1 MPPRVR
7 KLIAI
12 NVAVVAA
19 LILVFL
25 GALEAVLRL
34 TVPRSSNESI
44 YTYTAANPRYKLM
57 KANASVTAWGKELR
71 TNELGFRDRPV
82 GPKAP
87 GEFRVVVL
95 GDSFTVSAGVDFP
108 DIYTSRLENLTG
120 ARVIN
125 LAVGGYN
132 IVQYAL
138 VLREVGLALQPDL
151 VLVALFPDNDFSNET
166 YEENYRV
173 ALGQAGADP
182 VRAWYQNLYVHRAYG
197 ARFEKKLKSIVTSR
211 AAAARP
217 DGWNENVVAL
227 KAIMAM
233 SAERNVELLAVLL
246 PHTWN
251 FEAER
256 VRFQQVK
263 AECAKLGLPCLDLLA
278 RFASRGVRAATLRLN
293 PLDAHPNEH
302 YQSIVAA
309 ELAPRIQE
317 RAEQARTGS
326 RRVGHAHSPLSAS
339 HSSR

>member
-1 MPPRVR
+1 MK

-12 NVAVVAA
+12 NVAVIAA
-19 LILVFL
+19 LILVSL
-25 GALEAVLRL
+25 GAVEAYLRL
-34 TVPRSSNESI
+34 TVPRSSTESI
-44 YTYTAANPRYKLM
+44 YTYTTANPRYKLM

-95 GDSFTVSAGVDFP
+95 GDSFTVAAGVDFH
-108 DIYTSRLENLTG
+108 DLYTSRLERLTG

-138 VLREVGLALQPDL
+138 VLREVGLALEPDL

-173 ALGQAGADP
+173 ASGKASADP
-182 VRAWYQNLYVHRAYG
+182 VRAWYEDLYAYRAYG
-197 ARFEKKLKSIVTSR
+197 GRLEKKLKSMFTSKP
-211 AAAARP
+211 AAAGPA
-217 DGWNENVVAL
+217 GWNENVVAL

-233 SAERNVELLAVLL
+233 SAQRGVELQAVLL

-256 VRFQQVK
+256 ARFQQVK
-263 AECAKLGLPCLDLLA
+263 QECAKLHLQCLDLLA
-278 RFASRGVRAATLRLN
+278 SFTSRGVRAATLRLN
-293 PLDAHPNEH
+293 PLDAHPNERYH
-302 YQSIVAA
+302 AIVAE
-309 ELAPRIQE
+309 ELASPIQHRVE
-317 RAEQARTGS
+317 QTRAARDGSGNGS
-326 RRVGHAHSPLSAS
+326 RDPRP
-339 HSSR
+339 

>member
-1 MPPRVR
+1 VK

-12 NVAVVAA
+12 NLAVIAA
-19 LILVFL
+19 LILVFI
-25 GALEAVLRL
+25 GAVEAYLRL
-34 TVPRSSNESI
+34 TVPRSSTESI
-44 YTYTAANPRYKLM
+44 YTYTTANPRYKLM
-57 KANASVTAWGKELR
+57 RANASVTAWGEELR

-95 GDSFTVSAGVDFP
+95 GDSFTVSAGVDFR
-108 DIYTSRLENLTG
+108 DLYTSRLEKLTG

-138 VLREVGLALQPDL
+138 VLREVGLALEPDL

-173 ALGQAGADP
+173 ASGKASADP
-182 VRAWYQNLYVHRAYG
+182 VLAWYEDLYAYRAYG
-197 ARFEKKLKSIVTSR
+197 GRLEKKLKSMFTSKPP
-211 AAAARP
+211 AAGP
-217 DGWNENVVAL
+217 DGWNENVAAL

-233 SAERNVELLAVLL
+233 SAQREVELQAVLL

-263 AECAKLGLPCLDLLA
+263 HECAKLHLQCLDLLA
-278 RFASRGVRAATLRLN
+278 RFASRGVRPATLRLN
-293 PLDAHPNEH
+293 PLDAHPNERYH
-302 YQSIVAA
+302 AIVAE
-309 ELAPRIQE
+309 ELASPIQQ
-317 RAEQARTGS
+317 RVEQARAARDGS
-326 RRVGHAHSPLSAS
+326 RHGSRDPSP
-339 HSSR
+339 